1 MAKLQDRVAV
11 VTGGAR
17 GIGRSIALGMAREG
31 AVVVAVDID
40 TSGTDDLTAE
50 ADEAA
55 STIVL
60 RQADVADGDAMK
72 AIIDEAVGTF
82 GRLDVLVNNAAA
94 MEPWVMRTDVNVETT
109 PVETWD
115 RAYAVNIRGPFL
127 AAKYAV
133 PHMLKTTGAGNVIN
147 ISTPAGFNGD
157 VAGVAYST
165 SKAALHGLT
174 RSIATS
180 HGRLGVRS
188 NCIAPGLILTEAAL
202 QNMSLEQRQARRRH
216 RLVRRPGWPV
226 DVAALAVFLASD
238 DSGYITGQTII
249 MDGGISSV
257 HQPWY
262 ADSAVT
268 HPDMVEEDFG
278 EDLGEV

>member
-31 AVVVAVDID
+31 AVIVAVDLD
-40 TSGTDDLTAE
+40 TSETDDLVA
-50 ADEAA
+50 AVDEAG

-60 RQADVADGDAMK
+60 YQADVADGDTMESV
-72 AIIDEAVGTF
+72 IEEAVRTF

-115 RAYAVNIRGPFL
+115 RIYAVNIRGPFL

-147 ISTPAGFNGD
+147 ISSTAGAFGD
-157 VAGVAYST
+157 VNSVAYAS
-165 SKAALHGLT
+165 SKAALQALT

-188 NCIAPGLILTEAAL
+188 NCIATGLILTDAAL
-202 QNMSLEQRQARRRH
+202 GNLPVERRRARRRH
-216 RLVRRPGWPV
+216 RLVRRPGRPD
-226 DVAALAVFLASD
+226 DVAALAVYLASD
-238 DSGYITGQTII
+238 DSGYVTGQTIT
-249 MDGGISSV
+249 MDGGTSTV
-257 HQPWY
+257 HQSWY
-262 ADSAVT
+262 VDSAVL
-268 HPDMVEEDFG
+268 HPGMVEADFG
-278 EDLGEV
+278 QDVDD